1 MHARPLMLDSNQE
14 QPRVS
19 SRARAIPGTEFAAPP
34 PVRLSNGPIPRIA
47 IGRFGAFGWTVE
59 VCTNAED
66 LTNGCLEIGLRQA
79 GVKLWNLF
87 DQEYHQGRHVGE
99 LKVILPASL
108 SPAQQTNFLYQVE
121 SSAIQITQH
130 RVAMANGRF
139 ALRAGDSP
147 QVRQDK
153 QTAQTALNNA
163 VQAWAEKAQTEA
175 GAGSNWVHDWPAN
188 AHTFVFRGAAFEQF
202 KAISQ
207 AIREEPA
214 LSGAGGN

>member
-1 MHARPLMLDSNQE
+1 MPVRPPMLASNLE

-34 PVRLSNGPIPRIA
+34 PAGISNRPIPRIA
-47 IGRFGAFGWTVE
+47 IGRLGAFGWTVE
-59 VCTNAED
+59 VCTNAD
-66 LTNGCLEIGLRQA
+66 DWTNGCLEIGLRQA
-79 GVKLWNLF
+79 GIKLWNLH
-87 DQEYHQGRHVGE
+87 DQEFHQGRHNGE

-108 SPAQQTNFLYQVE
+108 SPAQQTNFLYQAE
-121 SSAIQITQH
+121 SSAIQITQR
-130 RVAMANGRF
+130 RVVMADGRF

-153 QTAQTALNNA
+153 QTAQTALNDA
-163 VQAWAEKAQTEA
+163 LQAWAEKAQTEA
-175 GAGSNWVHDWPAN
+175 GECAHWEHDWPAN

-207 AIREEPA
+207 AVREEPA
-214 LSGAGGN
+214 PGGAGGN